1 MTTTGMDRVHDRLD
15 EVLTSVNSVAVD
27 VAVIRAENSAVKSA
41 VAALTAG
48 AAEHDKRI
56 TAIEHDRSKL
66 SGLLVGV
73 GAVSASGSLGIG
85 AILRLMGLLP

>member
-1 MTTTGMDRVHDRLD
+1 VSATGMERVHDRLD
-15 EVLTSVNSVAVD
+15 EVLTSVSAVAVD
-27 VAVIRAENSAVKSA
+27 VAVIRAENSAVKAA

-48 AAEHDKRI
+48 QVEHDKRI

-85 AILRLMGLLP
+85 AILRLMGVLP

>member
-1 MTTTGMDRVHDRLD
+1 MERVHDRLD
-15 EVLTSVNSVAVD
+15 EVLTSVGAVAID
-27 VAVIRAENSAVKSA
+27 VAVIRAENAAVKTA

-48 AAEHDKRI
+48 QADHDKRI

-73 GAVSASGSLGIG
+73 GAVSASGSLGLG
-85 AILRLMGLLP
+85 AVLRLMGLLP